1 MSVRSALDV
10 LGIVLAL
17 VLLVIVVVCG
27 AIFALAYRNRRRG
40 FSYFA
45 CEMATPK
52 VEG

>member
-1 MSVRSALDV
+1 MSVRSFLYVPA
-10 LGIVLAL
+10 IALAL

-27 AIFALAYRNRRRG
+27 AIFALVYRNRRRG

-45 CEMATPK
+45 CEMATPR